1 MDFRCIECGFH
12 IRSKK
17 SLYVQYS
24 PGNIRLMKCESC
36 RAVADEYIECE
47 IMILLI
53 DLILHK
59 PKAYRHLL
67 YNKLD
72 QQALFWKAGIS
83 FLVLDAYR
91 LLILSG
97 REEGVS
103 DMWISFPSLTYPK
116 MLMNLIFGNIAFLV
130 TVLLWTRSLLKDLN
144 TFLRCEHILLAI
156 FLSSYFKI
164 FLIAMMVWEFPLSVL
179 LIIDLFVLSSNTVA
193 FKVMTELPLDK
204 CIMVCF
210 SAHAIKFFVGWL
222 I

>member
-1 MDFRCIECGFH
+1 MEFRCIECGFH
-12 IRSKK
+12 IRGKK

-47 IMILLI
+47 VMILLI

-103 DMWISFPSLTYPK
+103 DIWRSFPSLPLTYPK
-116 MLMNLIFGNIAFLV
+116 VSGHFAGHL
-130 TVLLWTRSLLKDLN
+130 SLKLFQDLS
-144 TFLRCEHILLAI
+144 H
-156 FLSSYFKI
+156 SYDGLGIPSFC
-164 FLIAMMVWEFPLSVL
+164 
-179 LIIDLFVLSSNTVA
+179 T
-193 FKVMTELPLDK
+193 
-204 CIMVCF
+204 
-210 SAHAIKFFVGWL
+210 AHH
-222 I
+222 